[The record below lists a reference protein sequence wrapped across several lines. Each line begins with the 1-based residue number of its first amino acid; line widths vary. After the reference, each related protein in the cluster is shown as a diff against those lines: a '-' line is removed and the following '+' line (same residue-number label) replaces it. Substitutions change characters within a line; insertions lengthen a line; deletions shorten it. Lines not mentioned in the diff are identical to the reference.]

1 MKKKNLT
8 KALLPYDKPKLTVVR
23 NLSKQTKSEGKEK
36 EQVRIHHHKKWTM
49 PDERHGYIKSRKH
62 DCL

>member
-1 MKKKNLT
+1 MKKKNLK
-8 KALLPYDKPKLTVVR
+8 KALYKPKLTVVR
-23 NLSKQTKSEGKEK
+23 NLLKQTKSEEDEK
-36 EQVRIHHHKKWTM
+36 VQVRQHHKKWTM